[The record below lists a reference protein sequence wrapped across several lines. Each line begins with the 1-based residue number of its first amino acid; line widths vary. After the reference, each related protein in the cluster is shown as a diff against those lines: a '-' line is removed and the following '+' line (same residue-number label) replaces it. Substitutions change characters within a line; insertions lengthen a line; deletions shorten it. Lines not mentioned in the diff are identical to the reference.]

1 MRTTATLLLTLLVWA
16 GLSAAEYQVDLGHS
30 ALVFSTQHVGL
41 GNTWGRFNDFTGS
54 VTWDPA
60 NLAGCAVSVTA
71 QVASVD
77 TGLPARD
84 NHLRQ
89 ADILDAAAFPT
100 MTFVGK
106 GFTALA
112 EANTYAVT
120 GSFSLHGVARDIT
133 VNFRKVGEGKTPDP
147 ANSKPAV
154 GFEGEFTI
162 NPVDFG
168 VGQGRIAAM
177 LAPVRIIV
185 ALEAV
190 AP

>member
-1 MRTTATLLLTLLVWA
+1 MRALATLLLTVLAWS
-16 GLSAAEYQVDLGHS
+16 GLAAAEYAIDVGHS
-30 ALVFSTQHVGL
+30 ALLFSTQHVGL
-41 GNTWGRFNDFTGS
+41 GNTWGRFNEFSGS
-54 VTWDPA
+54 VTWDAA
-60 NLAGCAVSVTA
+60 NPTAGSVNLTA

-89 ADILDAAAFPT
+89 ADILDAAAHPT
-100 MTFVGK
+100 MSFVGT
-106 GFTALA
+106 GFTPLA
-112 EANTYAVT
+112 TADHYAVT
-120 GSFSLHGVARDIT
+120 GTFTLHGVSREIT

-162 NPVDFG
+162 NPVDYG
-168 VGQGRIAAM
+168 IGKGPIAQM

-185 ALEAV
+185 AIEAV
-190 AP
+190 AK